1 MIDLRPV
8 LWVIGVLLSL
18 LALAMGLLAVVDLA
32 WLGHETAVFAAAAGF
47 TLFIGASLI
56 LANHHRR
63 PQALSLRQT
72 FLVAAVGW
80 LVIAGASA
88 LPFAFAGLNLSPVDA
103 VFEAVGG
110 VTATSSTILRRL
122 DTVPAGLLLWRGLLQ
137 WIGGLGALAL
147 GLLVLPELKVGGMQ
161 LFRLENAGRNEGVT
175 TRATRLALGVLAIYV
190 GVTAALAGLL
200 WAAGMNRFDAVVH
213 ALSTISCGGFST
225 QDASIGHWH
234 NAAIDWVILFGMV
247 LGGAPFVVYLQLA
260 TRRWRSVVAN
270 SQLRWY
276 LTLLVATSL
285 VIAIWLILTA
295 DLKPLP
301 ALRHAAFAVASVMT
315 GTGFATVDWGNWG
328 GLPAAVLL
336 LLTFIGGCAGST
348 AGGIKI
354 FRLQVLIASARV
366 QMIQLL
372 HPSSVLLPRYEGR
385 PVPEAVSDSVLGYLF
400 VFLFSFAVLAMGLS
414 LTGLDF
420 ASAISASASALAN
433 LGPGLTPS
441 VGPTEGYAH
450 LPDAAKWML
459 AAGMLFGRLELFLV
473 LALFSRGFWRD

>member
-1 MIDLRPV
+1 
-8 LWVIGVLLSL
+8 
-18 LALAMGLLAVVDLA
+18 
-32 WLGHETAVFAAAAGF
+32 
-47 TLFIGASLI
+47 
-56 LANHHRR
+56 
-63 PQALSLRQT
+63 
-72 FLVAAVGW
+72 
-80 LVIAGASA
+80 
-88 LPFAFAGLNLSPVDA
+88 
-103 VFEAVGG
+103 
-110 VTATSSTILRRL
+110 
-122 DTVPAGLLLWRGLLQ
+122 
-137 WIGGLGALAL
+137 
-147 GLLVLPELKVGGMQ
+147 
-161 LFRLENAGRNEGVT
+161 
-175 TRATRLALGVLAIYV
+175 
-190 GVTAALAGLL
+190 
-200 WAAGMNRFDAVVH
+200 
-213 ALSTISCGGFST
+213 
-225 QDASIGHWH
+225 
-234 NAAIDWVILFGMV
+234 MV